1 MEHGDEVTR
10 ATGRVL
16 FVPPEVFR
24 EGVALETPTTVLVV
38 GGRLGAAYEPPPF
51 VLDRTE

>member
-1 MEHGDEVTR
+1 VILARTSTVE
-10 ATGRVL
+10 ATTVDGW
-16 FVPPEVFR
+16 F

-38 GGRLGAAYEPPPF
+38 GGRPGAAYEPPPF